1 MPETVDLIELISKL
15 IKQEN
20 EKDTTSETLVKS
32 G

>member
-1 MPETVDLIELISKL
+1 MEETVDLIELLSKL

-20 EKDTTSETLVKS
+20 EKQNTTSDYAES